1 MQDID
6 QNTDYQSFKR
16 RWGEDPRFLALDR
29 KERES
34 LLNER
39 YKLFPCRDLCLDG
52 KSVFAFTCLG
62 CSHGLELNLLW
73 RRPFLSF
80 GNAR

>member
-29 KERES
+29 KDRES

-39 YKLFPCRDLCLDG
+39 YELSPCYDHG

-62 CSHGLELNLLW
+62 CHGLELNSL
-73 RRPFLSF
+73 
-80 GNAR
+80 